1 MKRIV
6 IWTML
11 VACMLMAVSPVQAA
25 TANTKVNIVVDE
37 KQLSL
42 DVAPYIENN
51 RVLVPVRGVFEK
63 LGLGVSWD
71 QKNRKAVV
79 TGEGT
84 DIELKLGSKNVTVN
98 GKAKAIDVPV
108 TMKDNRLFIPLRFV
122 AENSGVFVKWNQA
135 SKTVQLKTNVVKD
148 TEGFLKRLAEVEL
161 NSFSGDMQI
170 EQTMSMDNEVMTM
183 MLDMKMDMI
192 LDPLGYYQS
201 MSMEME
207 GLEEGM
213 TTETYL
219 TKDGFFVFDS
229 SLGKWIKYDDEMYEE
244 IVGLSNQQLDPT
256 AQFELMTKYYE
267 SVVVL
272 ENDDTYELHMSI
284 SGDGFQDLLSEML
297 GMPGLGLEGEDL
309 FGESNIDVKKMEI
322 VSVLDKETLFPVA
335 ESLDSVMSIT
345 VEGET
350 VEISQKGEFSYS
362 NHNELEEI
370 VIPQDIIDEAIS
382 MEEALAEFEAEF
394 EQAS

>member
-1 MKRIV
+1 
-6 IWTML
+6 ML

>member
-1 MKRIV
+1 
-6 IWTML
+6 
-11 VACMLMAVSPVQAA
+11 
-25 TANTKVNIVVDE
+25 
-37 KQLSL
+37 
-42 DVAPYIENN
+42 
-51 RVLVPVRGVFEK
+51 
-63 LGLGVSWD
+63 
-71 QKNRKAVV
+71 
-79 TGEGT
+79 
-84 DIELKLGSKNVTVN
+84 
-98 GKAKAIDVPV
+98 
-108 TMKDNRLFIPLRFV
+108 
-122 AENSGVFVKWNQA
+122 
-135 SKTVQLKTNVVKD
+135 
-148 TEGFLKRLAEVEL
+148 
-161 NSFSGDMQI
+161 
-170 EQTMSMDNEVMTM
+170 
-183 MLDMKMDMI
+183 
-192 LDPLGYYQS
+192 
-201 MSMEME
+201 
-207 GLEEGM
+207 EGM